1 MTDSEFK
8 DALLAIEQK
17 EMALAEERK
26 ALRLGGIQT
35 VQNIVDRLGLTAA
48 EIRWPSPDA
57 AVPAPIIAAAKKPR
71 GNVAPKY
78 RGPEGQ
84 LWTGRGRKPLW
95 AQAIVN
101 AGEDLDAYLIK

>member
-1 MTDSEFK
+1 MTESEFK

-26 ALRLGGIQT
+26 ALRVGGIQT

-48 EIRWPSPDA
+48 EIRWPAEASI
-57 AVPAPIIAAAKKPR
+57 PAQIVAAAKKPR
-71 GNVAPKY
+71 GTVAPKY

-84 LWTGRGRKPLW
+84 LWTGRGRKPVW
-95 AQAIVN
+95 AQAIVDR
-101 AGEDLDAYLIK
+101 GESLDIYLIK